1 MKKGRTEKKNNRKR
15 NTQVSYIG
23 FIFFATAHRGRG
35 GRRISKFTQSNESA
49 QIHTEREKEEDREL
63 YKVMILQ
70 KVIKE
75 TKKERTKR
83 KQKPFLDKTHK
94 QE

>member
-1 MKKGRTEKKNNRKR
+1 
-15 NTQVSYIG
+15 
-23 FIFFATAHRGRG
+23 
-35 GRRISKFTQSNESA
+35 
-49 QIHTEREKEEDREL
+49 
-63 YKVMILQ
+63 MILQ

-94 QE
+94 QEQTKVKKQKKKGEGKAQQGELSGFATIVDDSEQTYLPC